1 MEDITERRSSGT
13 QKFVHCKFFD
23 RFAYSLEK
31 KKVNFCEFFFINDQP
46 AQHQYAYRDTSTA
59 PVCIPGQREDTK
71 NGGWCAVQTQL
82 RFPKSRYRGHQRELR
97 SEIDHVKWRRE
108 YLLRAVRE
116 VIFGV
121 GLNQMSEY
129 FSDRIAVVHHHPN
142 LTSR

>member
-1 MEDITERRSSGT
+1 MSFFYKLIHQHSTSMHTGT
-13 QKFVHCKFFD
+13 
-23 RFAYSLEK
+23 
-31 KKVNFCEFFFINDQP
+31 P
-46 AQHQYAYRDTSTA
+46 AQHQYAYRDS
-59 PVCIPGQREDTK
+59 EKTK

-129 FSDRIAVVHHHPN
+129 FSNRIAVVHHHPN
-142 LTSR
+142 LTS